1 MLAGV
6 KSHKEVFVEFL
17 LILLIPLGFI
27 GVFLAAPFWISRVT
41 KAEHEEVLTEAQ
53 NYEGKER
60 DEFIEAQ
67 RKDKRLGEYSKSLSG
82 GAVLIFIAGLALLSG
97 ELSIRGGDPIVSQ
110 AIGDDRFFA
119 FVGIILVLGVLL
131 AGYGLIG
138 KWKNGTL
145 NKSRKTDG

>member
-1 MLAGV
+1 M
-6 KSHKEVFVEFL
+6 EFL

-53 NYEGKER
+53 NYEGKGR

-82 GAVLIFIAGLALLSG
+82 GSVAISRFMPRLITRKAM
-97 ELSIRGGDPIVSQ
+97 
-110 AIGDDRFFA
+110 
-119 FVGIILVLGVLL
+119 LGPQ
-131 AGYGLIG
+131 
-138 KWKNGTL
+138 TL
-145 NKSRKTDG
+145 NKNCFLVLH

>member
-1 MLAGV
+1 M
-6 KSHKEVFVEFL
+6 EFL

-82 GAVLIFIAGLALLSG
+82 GAVLIFIAGFALL
-97 ELSIRGGDPIVSQ
+97 L
-110 AIGDDRFFA
+110 
-119 FVGIILVLGVLL
+119 
-131 AGYGLIG
+131 
-138 KWKNGTL
+138 
-145 NKSRKTDG
+145 

>member
-1 MLAGV
+1 M
-6 KSHKEVFVEFL
+6 EFL

-41 KAEHEEVLTEAQ
+41 KAKHEEVFIEAQ

-82 GAVLIFIAGLALLSG
+82 GAVLIFIAGFALLSGG

-110 AIGDDRFFA
+110 ANGDDRFFA

-145 NKSRKTDG
+145 NKSRKTDA